1 MAKRQAT
8 GRPRRG
14 ERRLI
19 TRAQLLDA
27 AERVF
32 ARDGLRGASVDT
44 IALQAGYSTGAIY
57 SNFKGK
63 EDLFLTLIE
72 ERIDPRLAK
81 VYEALEAE
89 LAAGLTPL
97 NAARQFASTL
107 HHERNTFLLLIDFW
121 AQAARDPTA
130 AKQFAQ
136 RHARLRT
143 TIQNIL
149 NTTNPQPN
157 TTPTLPNNHLAT
169 TLIALANGL
178 AIDLLAD
185 PNTIPDDLLGHA
197 INALI
202 QGSHTPK
209 PHPNAP
215 GGGSRLIKT
224 PRDA

>member
-1 MAKRQAT
+1 MPERQVT

-44 IALQAGYSTGAIY
+44 IALEAGYSTGAVY

-63 EDLFLTLIE
+63 EDLFMTLLE

-89 LAAGLTPL
+89 LAAGVPPL
-97 NAARQFASTL
+97 EAARRFVSL
-107 HHERNTFLLLIDFW
+107 LRGERDAFLLLIDFW
-121 AQAARDPTA
+121 GQAVRDPTA
-130 AKQFAQ
+130 AERFAQ
-136 RHARLRT
+136 RHARLRAVVGRLLDAAIPERDT
-143 TIQNIL
+143 R
-149 NTTNPQPN
+149 
-157 TTPTLPNNHLAT
+157 PTLPTDQLAT
-169 TLIALANGL
+169 VLIALGNGF

-185 PNTIPDDLLGHA
+185 PDAVPDDLFGHA
-197 INALI
+197 LGALV
-202 QGSHTPK
+202 QGSR
-209 PHPNAP
+209 AP
-215 GGGSRLIKT
+215 Q
-224 PRDA
+224 

>member
-1 MAKRQAT
+1 MAERQVT

-44 IALQAGYSTGAIY
+44 IALEAGYSTGAVY

-72 ERIDPRLAK
+72 ERIDPRLAN

-89 LAAGLTPL
+89 LAAGAPPL
-97 NAARQFASTL
+97 EAARRFVSTL
-107 HHERNTFLLLIDFW
+107 RGERDAFLLLIDFW
-121 AQAARDPTA
+121 GQAVRDPTA
-130 AKQFAQ
+130 AERFAQ
-136 RHARLRT
+136 RHARLRAV
-143 TIQNIL
+143 IGRL
-149 NTTNPQPN
+149 LDAAVGDRGPGVG
-157 TTPTLPNNHLAT
+157 LPSDQLAT
-169 TLIALANGL
+169 ILIALGNGF

-185 PNTIPDDLLGHA
+185 PDAVPDDLFGHA
-197 INALI
+197 IGALV
-202 QGSHTPK
+202 QGSR
-209 PHPNAP
+209 AP
-215 GGGSRLIKT
+215 Q
-224 PRDA
+224 